1 MAARQAD
8 DVIFHGMTTP
18 SWVGPTVA
26 IALVVIALGFV
37 AIAAGVVMAGRV
49 AGRQAE
55 RLTDEV
61 ASLRKDLAPTIE
73 AVNRVAGSG
82 AEVGGRLKE
91 EILAVVDVSR
101 RLRRQAV
108 RGARRVE
115 GRLEELDALY
125 EVVSTEVTETALDV
139 AATIRSVRT
148 GASALSRIK
157 RFLVRGRR

>member
-1 MAARQAD
+1 
-8 DVIFHGMTTP
+8 MTTP
-18 SWVGPTVA
+18 YWVGPTVA

-37 AIAAGVVMAGRV
+37 AIAAALVVAGRM

-55 RLTDEV
+55 RLSEEV
-61 ASLRKDLAPTIE
+61 ASLRKDLGPTID
-73 AVNRVAGSG
+73 AVNRIAGSG
-82 AEVGGRLKE
+82 AEVGGRVKE

-125 EVVSTEVTETALDV
+125 EVVSSEVTETALDV
-139 AATIRSVRT
+139 SATLRSFRT

-157 RFLVRGRR
+157 RLLVRARR

>member
-8 DVIFHGMTTP
+8 DVILHGMTTP

-55 RLTDEV
+55 RLTSEV

-73 AVNRVAGSG
+73 AVNQVAGSG